1 MLRNFKIHLQSEVI
15 ITAGT
20 TGKEFYEE
28 ILHKGFMLDYPLVQ
42 VRAIG
47 KAIPVMSKVLMIF
60 KEKVKG
66 YFQVKSKKYF
76 FDISETEKCQI
87 VRVTLKHLGLVEKQQ
102 EELAEMAKIEGS
114 LTVDQKSIYYPR
126 KNDFVLNDYSTVEEI
141 LNHLEGVKNL
151 SRDREVN
158 FLIMNFDQM
167 DVFQQAMD
175 LYLEK
180 NE

>member
-1 MLRNFKIHLQSEVI
+1 
-15 ITAGT
+15 
-20 TGKEFYEE
+20 
-28 ILHKGFMLDYPLVQ
+28 
-42 VRAIG
+42 
-47 KAIPVMSKVLMIF
+47 
-60 KEKVKG
+60 
-66 YFQVKSKKYF
+66 
-76 FDISETEKCQI
+76 
-87 VRVTLKHLGLVEKQQ
+87 
-102 EELAEMAKIEGS
+102 MAKIEGS

-175 LYLEK
+175 QYLEK